1 MSEHLSDKQRLFPGP
16 IETLERPARDSE
28 STYMYLNR
36 AAGAQYDRIRELVER
51 WYQNYPAD
59 HRDDLRR
66 RIQSSNTSA
75 QLSSVFFE
83 LYLHELLV
91 RLGYEITIHP
101 DLLPA
106 TSKRPEFLVKHAS
119 GEQFILEA
127 IAATDVSRV
136 EAAQQARIGRLYDT
150 INSKLDSPDCFLSIQ
165 VLKSSKSPLA
175 GTRLL
180 AFLRERLTDID
191 VDKLAES
198 FSRRGFAELPKWV
211 YAENGWSIR
220 CFPVPKSS
228 ALRGK
233 EGVRPLAFFPQP
245 VQMVE
250 PRDAVL
256 KAVKKKASR
265 YKELGMPYIVAVN
278 ALGLFVDHIAI
289 MEALFGKEVITYST
303 LNGEMEGAPQLQRR
317 PDGSLF
323 YKGSPINTR
332 VSGVLIAYDVAP
344 WNVGRSD
351 AILYHNPWARFPY
364 IGRLCKLRDY
374 VGNGETMEL
383 QPGIHP
389 RDIFG
394 LGPQWPA
401 NDGAE

>member
-1 MSEHLSDKQRLFPGP
+1 
-16 IETLERPARDSE
+16 
-28 STYMYLNR
+28 
-36 AAGAQYDRIRELVER
+36 
-51 WYQNYPAD
+51 
-59 HRDDLRR
+59 
-66 RIQSSNTSA
+66 
-75 QLSSVFFE
+75 
-83 LYLHELLV
+83 LLIK
-91 RLGYEITIHP
+91 LGYQITIHP
-101 DLLPA
+101 DLSPTTL
-106 TSKRPEFLVKHAS
+106 KRPEFLVESAI
-119 GEQFILEA
+119 GERFILEA
-127 IAATDVSRV
+127 IAATDVSRA
-136 EAAQQARIGRLYDT
+136 EAAQQARIKRLYDT
-150 INSKLDSPDCFLSIQ
+150 INTKLDSPDCFLSIE
-165 VLKSSKSPLA
+165 VLKSSKSPPA

-180 AFLRERLTDID
+180 AFLRERLTNID
-191 VDKLAES
+191 VDSLTES
-198 FSRRGFAELPKWV
+198 YSRQGFAGLPQWV
-211 YAENGWSIR
+211 YQDSGWSIR
-220 CFPVPKSS
+220 LSPVPKSS
-228 ALRGK
+228 SLRGK
-233 EGVRPLAFFPQP
+233 EGVRPLALFPQRAK
-245 VQMVE
+245 MVE

-256 KAVKKKASR
+256 RAVKKKAAR

-317 PDGSLF
+317 SDGSLF

-394 LGPQWPA
+394 LWPQWPA
-401 NDGAE
+401 NDGAA